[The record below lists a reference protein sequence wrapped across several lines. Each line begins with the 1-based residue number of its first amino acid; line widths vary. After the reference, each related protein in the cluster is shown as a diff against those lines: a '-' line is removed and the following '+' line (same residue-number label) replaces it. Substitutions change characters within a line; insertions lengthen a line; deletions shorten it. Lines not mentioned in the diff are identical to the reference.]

1 MISLHYLCPK
11 LNKGMNK
18 KNRAAAALIIGTI
31 MLSSFA
37 FYIYQ
42 ILFTPNI
49 LVDQEDRYFAIPE
62 GTTFN
67 EVRNQLYDQRI
78 INDAVSFSFL
88 SKLKKYD
95 QNIKPGMYLF
105 KKDMSNTAAINML
118 RAGLQ
123 TPVKLTFSTARKIEE
138 LAGKLT
144 NTIMMDSVDLA
155 PLLISDSVAEAY
167 GFNQQTFISMFLPNT
182 YEVYWTIS
190 EKELLDRLKKEYDK
204 FWTAERRAKA
214 KEIGLSPEEI
224 TTVASIVNAETNFS
238 DEAPTIAGVYLNRLD
253 RGYKL
258 QADPT
263 LKYALNNFEIRR
275 LLLKDMEYDSPY
287 NTYKYAGLPPGP
299 INMPSINMIEAVLNY
314 EDHSYLYFCA
324 KDDFSGRHVFAKSL
338 VEHNVN
344 ARKFQNALNQ
354 QRIYR

>member
-1 MISLHYLCPK
+1 MKKKKLIAAIMIVF
-11 LNKGMNK
+11 
-18 KNRAAAALIIGTI
+18 AV

-37 FYIYQ
+37 FYFYQ
-42 ILFTPNI
+42 ILYTPNI
-49 LVDQEDRYFAIPE
+49 LVDQDDRMFAIAE
-62 GTTFN
+62 GTTFD
-67 EVRNQLYDQRI
+67 ELRKQLYNERI
-78 INDAVSFSFL
+78 INDALSFSFL
-88 SKLKKYD
+88 AKLKKYD
-95 QNIKPGMYLF
+95 SNVKPGMYLLEQ
-105 KKDMSNTAAINML
+105 DMSNTEAINML

-144 NTIMMDSVDLA
+144 STIMMDSVDLA
-155 PLLISDSVAEAY
+155 PILTSDSVAKAY
-167 GFNQQTFISMFLPNT
+167 GFNQETFISMFLPNT

-204 FWTAERRAKA
+204 YWTEERKAKA
-214 KEIGLSPEEI
+214 QAIGLSPEDI
-224 TTVASIVNAETNFS
+224 TTVASIVNAETNYI

-263 LKYALNNFEIRR
+263 LKFAMNNFEIRR
-275 LLLKDMEYDSPY
+275 ILNKDMGFESPY
-287 NTYKYAGLPPGP
+287 NTYKYKGLPPGP
-299 INMPSINMIEAVLNY
+299 INMPSIAMIEAVLNY

-324 KDDFSGRHVFAKSL
+324 KDDFSGYHVFAKNL
-338 VEHNVN
+338 VEHNIN
-344 ARKFQNALNQ
+344 ARKFQRALNE

>member
-1 MISLHYLCPK
+1 MKKKKLVAAFMIVF
-11 LNKGMNK
+11 
-18 KNRAAAALIIGTI
+18 AV

-37 FYIYQ
+37 FYSYQ

-49 LVDQEDRYFAIPE
+49 LLEQDDQIITIEK
-62 GTTFN
+62 GTTFA
-67 EVRNQLYDQRI
+67 ELRKQLYDQHI

-88 SKLKKYD
+88 ARLKKYD
-95 QNIKPGMYLF
+95 QNVKPGMYLL
-105 KKDMSNTAAINML
+105 KKDMSNTEAINLL
-118 RAGLQ
+118 RAGRQ
-123 TPVKLTFSTARKIEE
+123 TPIKLTFSTARKLDE

-144 NTIMMDSVDLA
+144 QAIMLDSTDLA
-155 PLLISDSVAEAY
+155 PLLLSDSIAELY

-204 FWTAERRAKA
+204 FWDGNRLAKA
-214 KEIGLSPEEI
+214 QKIGLTPDEI
-224 TTVASIVNAETNFS
+224 TTVASIVNAETNFI
-238 DEAPTIAGVYLNRLD
+238 DEAPTIAGVYLNRLE

-263 LKYALNNFEIRR
+263 LKFALNNFEIRR
-275 LLLKDMEYDSPY
+275 LLLKDMEFDSPY

-299 INMPSINMIEAVLNY
+299 INMPSISMIEAVLNF
-314 EDHSYLYFCA
+314 EDHRYLYFCA
-324 KDDFSGRHVFAKSL
+324 KDDFSGRHSFAKTL
-338 VEHNVN
+338 VEHNIN

>member
-1 MISLHYLCPK
+1 MKKKKLIAAIMIVF
-11 LNKGMNK
+11 
-18 KNRAAAALIIGTI
+18 AV

-37 FYIYQ
+37 FYFYQ
-42 ILFTPNI
+42 ILYTPNI
-49 LVDQEDRYFAIPE
+49 LVDQDDRMFAIAE
-62 GTTFN
+62 GTTFD
-67 EVRNQLYDQRI
+67 ELRKQLYNERI
-78 INDAVSFSFL
+78 INDALSFSFL
-88 SKLKKYD
+88 AKLKKYD
-95 QNIKPGMYLF
+95 SNVKPGMYLLEQ
-105 KKDMSNTAAINML
+105 DMSNTEAINML

-144 NTIMMDSVDLA
+144 STIMMDSVDLA
-155 PLLISDSVAEAY
+155 PILTSDSVAKAY
-167 GFNQQTFISMFLPNT
+167 GFNQETFISMFLPNT

-204 FWTAERRAKA
+204 YWTEERKAKA
-214 KEIGLSPEEI
+214 QGIGLSPEDI
-224 TTVASIVNAETNFS
+224 TTVASIVNAETNYI

-263 LKYALNNFEIRR
+263 LKFAMNNFEIRR
-275 LLLKDMEYDSPY
+275 ILNKDMGFESPY
-287 NTYKYAGLPPGP
+287 NTYKYEGLPPGP
-299 INMPSINMIEAVLNY
+299 INMPSIAMIEAVLNY

-324 KDDFSGRHVFAKSL
+324 KDDFSGYHVFAKNL
-338 VEHNVN
+338 VEHNIN
-344 ARKFQNALNQ
+344 ARKFQRALNE

>member
-1 MISLHYLCPK
+1 
-11 LNKGMNK
+11 MNK
-18 KNRAAAALIIGTI
+18 KNWIGAALIIGTI

-37 FYIYQ
+37 FYTYQ

-49 LVDQEDRYFAIPE
+49 LVDQDDRFYAIYE
-62 GTTFN
+62 ETTF
-67 EVRNQLYDQRI
+67 EELRNDLYDQRI

-95 QNIKPGMYLF
+95 QNVKPGMYLF

-123 TPVKLTFSTARKIEE
+123 TPVKVTFSTARKIEE

>member
-1 MISLHYLCPK
+1 MKKKKLIAAIMIVF
-11 LNKGMNK
+11 
-18 KNRAAAALIIGTI
+18 AV

-37 FYIYQ
+37 FYFYQ
-42 ILFTPNI
+42 ILYTPNI
-49 LVDQEDRYFAIPE
+49 LVDQDDRMFAIAE
-62 GTTFN
+62 GTTFD
-67 EVRNQLYDQRI
+67 ELRKQLYNERI
-78 INDAVSFSFL
+78 INDALSFSFL
-88 SKLKKYD
+88 AKLKKYD
-95 QNIKPGMYLF
+95 SNVKPGMYLLEQ
-105 KKDMSNTAAINML
+105 DMSNTEAINML

-144 NTIMMDSVDLA
+144 STIMMDSVDLA
-155 PLLISDSVAEAY
+155 PILTSDSVAKAY
-167 GFNQQTFISMFLPNT
+167 GFNQETFISMFLPNT

-204 FWTAERRAKA
+204 YWTEERKAKA
-214 KEIGLSPEEI
+214 QAIGLSPEDI
-224 TTVASIVNAETNFS
+224 TTVASIVNAETNYI

-263 LKYALNNFEIRR
+263 LKFAMNNFEIRR
-275 LLLKDMEYDSPY
+275 ILNKDMGFESPY
-287 NTYKYAGLPPGP
+287 NTYKYEGLPPGP
-299 INMPSINMIEAVLNY
+299 INMPSIAMIEAVLNY

-324 KDDFSGRHVFAKSL
+324 KDDFSGYHVFAKNL
-338 VEHNVN
+338 VEHNIN
-344 ARKFQNALNQ
+344 ARKFQRALNE

>member
-1 MISLHYLCPK
+1 MIVF
-11 LNKGMNK
+11 
-18 KNRAAAALIIGTI
+18 AV

-37 FYIYQ
+37 FYFYQ
-42 ILFTPNI
+42 ILYTPNI
-49 LVDQEDRYFAIPE
+49 LVDQDDRMFAIAE
-62 GTTFN
+62 GTTFD
-67 EVRNQLYDQRI
+67 ELRKQLYNERI
-78 INDAVSFSFL
+78 INDALSFSFL
-88 SKLKKYD
+88 AKLKKYD
-95 QNIKPGMYLF
+95 SNVKPGMYLLEQ
-105 KKDMSNTAAINML
+105 DMSNTEAINML

-144 NTIMMDSVDLA
+144 STIMMDSVDLA
-155 PLLISDSVAEAY
+155 PILTSDSVAKAY
-167 GFNQQTFISMFLPNT
+167 GFNQETFISMFLPNT

-204 FWTAERRAKA
+204 YWTEERKAKA
-214 KEIGLSPEEI
+214 QAIGLSPEDI
-224 TTVASIVNAETNFS
+224 TTVASIVNAETNYI

-263 LKYALNNFEIRR
+263 LKFAMNNFEIRR
-275 LLLKDMEYDSPY
+275 ILNKDMGFESPY
-287 NTYKYAGLPPGP
+287 NTYKYEGLPPGP
-299 INMPSINMIEAVLNY
+299 INMPSIAMIEAVLNY

-324 KDDFSGRHVFAKSL
+324 KDDFSGYHVFAKNL
-338 VEHNVN
+338 VEHNIN
-344 ARKFQNALNQ
+344 ARKFQRALNE